1 MCNYEDTLGQIAER
15 ILGSD
20 DAKLYIKQRQIELLE
35 RLISLHKEMS
45 NLNSQKA
52 ALQVE
57 IDVITSVLAEFGQE

>member
-1 MCNYEDTLGQIAER
+1 MCNHEDTLGQIAER

-20 DAKLYIKQRQIELLE
+20 DSKLYIKQRQIELLE
-35 RLISLHKEMS
+35 RLISLHNEMS

-57 IDVITSVLAEFGQE
+57 IDAITSVLAEFGQE